1 MAVARLGYEIDSSQ
15 AVTAADNLDDMTAA
29 ARRAE
34 GGANRLAGATQT
46 VGVRSVLA
54 SNGFRNFAQQMNQVG
69 QQTAATGNFMNA
81 LAIQLPDIL
90 LGFGTLGIAI
100 GAVAPLMVGF
110 VGSLIDATDEAEVFE
125 DRLDSLETVLSSL
138 SDVTDLLELDV
149 VELTQRFGEQS
160 EVVRGLII
168 NLAEFRVS
176 TARDSLREYAE
187 LAQIGTERFG
197 RLAESIAANAV
208 EIAELERQGGA
219 FAQVRLDEIAADTAR
234 AAESMAEEFG
244 ITSDEAI
251 RLSQAFSELNSAS
264 TTEDINRELVEL
276 NELMDDLGIST
287 EQIPDE
293 LEVAIARMS
302 ELGILT
308 AELETA
314 MNRVADAAAG
324 VSFGSSLPGLFNQEG
339 GIVLPSEEDLTGGG
353 FRRARG
359 RRGGGRRGGRDE
371 FADDLERLRE
381 SLRTETE
388 VVNEWYA
395 EQQAILENQRAMEI
409 LGVEQHN
416 ELLERLEQEHLDRL
430 SDINQGYQGDRLQ
443 QTEQFFGDLA
453 SALAGSNA
461 RLAAAAQ
468 SFAAIES
475 LINAYRAYNQ
485 VLADPTLPWF
495 AKIPA
500 AAGVL
505 AAGLRTVSSI
515 RSLGGSGGGGGGTGG
530 GAAGITA
537 ESNQQQQQQT
547 RAIIQV
553 QGLGRT
559 RFSVDE
565 INEIIQGIQDA
576 SDDGVIIEG
585 VQLT

>member
-138 SDVTDLLELDV
+138 SDVTNLLELDV
-149 VELTQRFGEQS
+149 FELTERFGRQS

-308 AELETA
+308 AELEAA
-314 MNRVADAAAG
+314 MDRVAGAAAG
-324 VSFGSSLPGLFNQEG
+324 VNFGSSFPGLFNADG
-339 GIVLPSEEDLTGGG
+339 SVALPPTDDDDGGG
-353 FRRARG
+353 G
-359 RRGGGRRGGRDE
+359 RGGGRRRDE

-395 EQQAILENQRAMEI
+395 EQQAILANQRAMEI

>member
-34 GGANRLAGATQT
+34 VGSRSTANAFDKFGLSARSTSNQLRFLPQQFAQVAQQSAVTGDVMQALAVQAFDIGAAFGAVGIAAGAL
-46 VGVRSVLA
+46 V
-54 SNGFRNFAQQMNQVG
+54 
-69 QQTAATGNFMNA
+69 
-81 LAIQLPDIL
+81 
-90 LGFGTLGIAI
+90 GFGLPALSAALNIAQ
-100 GAVAPLMVGF
+100 
-110 VGSLIDATDEAEVFE
+110 DETEIFE

-138 SDVTDLLELDV
+138 SDVTNLLELDV
-149 VELTQRFGEQS
+149 FELTERFGRQS

-276 NELMDDLGIST
+276 DELMDQLGIGT

-293 LEVAIARMS
+293 LEIAIARMS

-308 AELETA
+308 AELEAA
-314 MNRVADAAAG
+314 MERVAGAAAG
-324 VSFGSSLPGLFNQEG
+324 VNFGSSFPGLFNADG
-339 GIVLPSEEDLTGGG
+339 SIALPPTDDDDGGG
-353 FRRARG
+353 G
-359 RRGGGRRGGRDE
+359 GRGGGRRRDE

>member
-69 QQTAATGNFMNA
+69 QQTAATGNFVQA
-81 LAIQLPDIL
+81 LSIQLPDIL

-138 SDVTDLLELDV
+138 SDVTNLLELDV
-149 VELTQRFGEQS
+149 FELTERFGRQS

-314 MNRVADAAAG
+314 MNRVAGAAAG
-324 VSFGSSLPGLFNQEG
+324 VNFGSSFPGLFDADG
-339 GIVLPSEEDLTGGG
+339 SIALPPTDDDDGGG
-353 FRRARG
+353 G
-359 RRGGGRRGGRDE
+359 RGGGRRRDE

-395 EQQAILENQRAMEI
+395 EQQAILANQRAMEI

-416 ELLERLEQEHLDRL
+416 ELLERLEQEHQDRL
-430 SDINQGYQGDRLQ
+430 RGITDGSNGNRLSVLGD
-443 QTEQFFGDLA
+443 FFGEAAALMQSGNA
-453 SALAGSNA
+453 KLFKIGQAAAIANAIVSGHSAAVAAWEKGMQAGGPP
-461 RLAAAAQ
+461 LAAAYTALSVAKTASQ
-468 SFAAIES
+468 IAAIRS
-475 LINAYRAYNQ
+475 A
-485 VLADPTLPWF
+485 
-495 AKIPA
+495 
-500 AAGVL
+500 
-505 AAGLRTVSSI
+505 SS
-515 RSLGGSGGGGGGTGG
+515 SGGGSSGGS
-530 GAAGITA
+530 ASPSGITA

>member
-138 SDVTDLLELDV
+138 SDVTNLLELDV
-149 VELTQRFGEQS
+149 FELTERFGRQS

-251 RLSQAFSELNSAS
+251 RLSQAFSDLNSAS

-276 NELMDDLGIST
+276 DELMDQLGIST

-308 AELETA
+308 AELEAA
-314 MNRVADAAAG
+314 MDRVAGAAAG
-324 VSFGSSLPGLFNQEG
+324 VNFGSSFPGLFNADG
-339 GIVLPSEEDLTGGG
+339 SIALPPTDDDDGGG
-353 FRRARG
+353 G
-359 RRGGGRRGGRDE
+359 GRGGGGRGRRDE

-395 EQQAILENQRAMEI
+395 EQQAILANQRAMEI

-416 ELLERLEQEHLDRL
+416 ELLERLEQEHQDRL
-430 SDINQGYQGDRLQ
+430 RGITDGSNGDRLA
-443 QTEQFFGDLA
+443 TLNDFFGEAATLMQSGNKKLFKIGQA
-453 SALAGSNA
+453 AAIANAVVNGHSAAIAAWDKGMQAGGLP
-461 RLAAAAQ
+461 LAAAYAAV
-468 SFAAIES
+468 SVAKTASHIAAIRS
-475 LINAYRAYNQ
+475 A
-485 VLADPTLPWF
+485 
-495 AKIPA
+495 
-500 AAGVL
+500 
-505 AAGLRTVSSI
+505 SS
-515 RSLGGSGGGGGGTGG
+515 SGGGSSGGS
-530 GAAGITA
+530 ASPSGITA